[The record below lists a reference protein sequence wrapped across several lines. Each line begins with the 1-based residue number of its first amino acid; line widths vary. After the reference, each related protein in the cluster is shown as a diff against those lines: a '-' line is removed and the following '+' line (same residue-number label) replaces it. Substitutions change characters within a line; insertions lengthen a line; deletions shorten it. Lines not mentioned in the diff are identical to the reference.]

1 MCVTALAAL
10 AVGTGLQAFGQYRQ
24 GREQESALN
33 YQAGMSLADAN
44 AAIGMSQVEAKAIRR
59 AATMTRK
66 EATAAYG
73 ASGVD
78 VNSGTALDVQG
89 DIVRRGEMDALTAL
103 ITGQNTSARL
113 RSQSQ
118 MQSRAARKARV
129 SGNIG
134 ALGTVLQG
142 GAQAGWAYSKMGGG
156 GSGVF
161 PESMGIMD

>member
-1 MCVTALAAL
+1 MALAA
-10 AVGTGLQAFGQYRQ
+10 GTGLQAYGQYRQ

-33 YQAGMSLADAN
+33 YQAGMSLADA
-44 AAIGMSQVEAKAIRR
+44 AAAEGMSQVQAKVIRK

-78 VNSGTALDVQG
+78 VNSGSALDVQG
-89 DIVRRGEMDALTAL
+89 DILRRGEVDALTAL
-103 ITGQNTSARL
+103 ITGKNTATRL
-113 RSQSQ
+113 REQAQ

-129 SGNIG
+129 SGNLG
-134 ALGTVLQG
+134 ALATVIQG
-142 GAQAGWAYSKMGGG
+142 GAQAGWAYSKSGGG
-156 GSGVF
+156 GGIF